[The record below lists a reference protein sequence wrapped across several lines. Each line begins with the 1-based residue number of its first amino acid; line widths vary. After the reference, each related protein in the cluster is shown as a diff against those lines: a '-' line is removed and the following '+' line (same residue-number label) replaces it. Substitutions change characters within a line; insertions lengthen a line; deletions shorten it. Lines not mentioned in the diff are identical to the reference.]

1 MSIEEMMKDGKTETF
16 LYYKDGELWYR
27 TAAGFDY
34 PAPIEEK
41 GAATYLLH
49 EKAMHFM
56 R

>member
-16 LYYKDGELWYR
+16 LFYKDGELWYR
-27 TAAGFDY
+27 TAAGLDY
-34 PAPIEEK
+34 PAPVN
-41 GAATYLLH
+41 GQGDSSYLLQ